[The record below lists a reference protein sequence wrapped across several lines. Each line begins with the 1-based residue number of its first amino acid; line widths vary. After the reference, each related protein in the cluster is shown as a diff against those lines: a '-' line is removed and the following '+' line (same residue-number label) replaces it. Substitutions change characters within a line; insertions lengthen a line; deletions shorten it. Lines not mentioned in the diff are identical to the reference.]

1 MRNQSQNRSRH
12 RARKHGITAGRRGRH
27 PQGRHP
33 VSSDLGGCVMMIGW
47 RAIPSKTKRRSIS
60 SSRTN
65 CTRETNGSSDV
76 NRTNGSRTNKKSAAT
91 NTNKKSAALNKKGA
105 AKSYSEWHESTDVH
119 RCGEKNICGKKKR
132 YHREKNDSSDAIG
145 DSFTTHSYLD
155 FTRTSRGFTR
165 HTAISSRGVRSSF
178 ACVCVVMR

>member
-1 MRNQSQNRSRH
+1 
-12 RARKHGITAGRRGRH
+12 
-27 PQGRHP
+27 
-33 VSSDLGGCVMMIGW
+33 MMIGW

-76 NRTNGSRTNKKSAAT
+76 NRTNGSRGSSDVNRTNGSRTNKKSAATNTNKKSAAT